1 MLTDRQIFQLRNEN
15 MDDVADEIE
24 TLRDALKQIANG
36 DGYYGA
42 MAREYK
48 NIARAVLELDPV

>member
-1 MLTDRQIFQLRNEN
+1 MLSDEDVQQLK
-15 MDDVADEIE
+15 DEIE
-24 TLRDALKQIANG
+24 TLREALRRIALG

-48 NIARAVLELDPV
+48 NIARAALGIKELA